1 MKTLLQVITILA
13 LATGSIF
20 ADTKVKSGPRRG
32 LIMDLGTKQ
41 AEFFVEKDR
50 SISIAV
56 YDAAMKAQPAST
68 EVITAT
74 AEAPTGKV
82 KMEFANKDGKLVSTT
97 KLPEGEGY
105 QVVVQ
110 AKATPEAKTKNFRIK
125 LQLHTCGGPCGNP
138 EYACTCD
145 E

>member
-1 MKTLLQVITILA
+1 MKTLLNILIIAA
-13 LATGSIF
+13 LATTSAF

-56 YDAAMKAQPAST
+56 YDAALKAQPAST
-68 EVITAT
+68 EVITAI
-74 AEAPTGKV
+74 AEAPSGKV

-110 AKATPEAKTKNFRIK
+110 AKATPDAKTKNFRIR
-125 LQLHTCGGPCGNP
+125 LLTHICGGPCKNP

>member
-1 MKTLLQVITILA
+1 MKTLIHLLAIAA
-13 LATGSIF
+13 LATTSAF
-20 ADTKVKSGPRRG
+20 ADTEVKAGPRKG
-32 LIMDLGTKQ
+32 LILELPGKN

-50 SISIAV
+50 TISIAV
-56 YDAAMKAQPAST
+56 YDEAMKAQPVST

-74 AEAPTGKV
+74 AEAPTGKTMMTFE
-82 KMEFANKDGKLVSTT
+82 KKGDLFVSTT
-97 KLPEGEGY
+97 PLPEGEGY
-105 QVVVQ
+105 QVVLQ

-125 LQLHTCGGPCGNP
+125 LELHTCKECGNP